1 MPRRE
6 SKDPLS
12 FFADDK
18 ELSESLESRRLNS
31 PRGDSRESIN
41 TDRPIEEDMGEA
53 NFGGQ

>member
-1 MPRRE
+1 MPKRE
-6 SKDPLS
+6 SLEPLS

-31 PRGDSRESIN
+31 PRVDSRESIN
-41 TDRPIEEDMGEA
+41 TDRPIEEDMGEP